1 MLPPT
6 AVILPAAGNS
16 SRFGGKEKK
25 PFATIDGRAV
35 WLRTAEHFV
44 TRPEVKQTLVVV
56 AAEDMELFKRRFAAN
71 VMFLNIQI
79 VEGGKER
86 FESVANA
93 LAKLVDEVALVAV
106 HDAVRPCLPSV
117 LIDNVFAA
125 AAKHGAAL
133 PALPVADTLKRVKP
147 DLLVESTLS
156 REGLWQVQTPQVFRR
171 EWLVEAYQKRKQ
183 LPGPIT
189 DDAQLV
195 EALGHP
201 VQVIRGSP
209 YNIKITTGEDLGM
222 AELFV
227 KHRKL
232 DPPVKPTRPFED
244 ERFS

>member
-1 MLPPT
+1 MLPPI
-6 AVILPAAGNS
+6 AVILPAAGKS

-25 PFATIDGRAV
+25 PFTNIDGRAV
-35 WLRTAEHFV
+35 WLRAAEHFV
-44 TRPEVKQTLVVV
+44 TRPEVKQCLVVV

-93 LAKLVDEVALVAV
+93 LSRLIDEIALVAV

-117 LIDNVFAA
+117 LIDNIFAA
-125 AAKHGAAL
+125 AAQHGAAV
-133 PALPVADTLKRVKP
+133 PALPAADTLKRVSNQM
-147 DLLVESTLS
+147 LVESTLS
-156 REGLWQVQTPQVFRR
+156 RDGVWNVQTPQVFRR
-171 EWLVEAYQKRKQ
+171 QWIEEAYRRRGE
-183 LPGPIT
+183 LTGPIT

-201 VQVIRGSP
+201 VRVVRGSP
-209 YNIKITTGEDLGM
+209 FNVKITTGEDLGM

-227 KHRKL
+227 KHRKF
-232 DPPVKPTRPFED
+232 DPPVKPARPFED